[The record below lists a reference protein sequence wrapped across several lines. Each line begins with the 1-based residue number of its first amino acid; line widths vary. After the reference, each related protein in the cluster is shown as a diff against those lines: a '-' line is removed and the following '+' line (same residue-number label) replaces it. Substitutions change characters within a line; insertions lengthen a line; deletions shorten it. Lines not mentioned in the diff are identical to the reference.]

1 MSSLLH
7 QAVVALAKRCDGATT
22 QDGRGFNGT
31 DAKFGKQLAATPFEA
46 WGDGEIK
53 AYELLAKY
61 AKQLANIGISYADI
75 ERPSAE
81 KAPSRLGGLRAVDY
95 RNGKVVVTLPYGDNA
110 NPKGPLAAYW
120 NRDERAWV
128 VNQSRYGKVM
138 TWAEQNEVSISE
150 RAQQFLGA
158 VPKTLFDEYNGN
170 ITLSRGEIAISFDYN
185 ARLVEAIRT
194 IPGRRFDKKTL
205 TWSVPTES
213 VSVVREFA
221 TDNKFFMSDEVK
233 ALPDQEVK
241 IIPKILVHNN
251 SLAITFGYDANL
263 LTQVRQ
269 IPGALWSPELRMWLV
284 PIECVAEVL
293 RFQKEHNA
301 KLSPEAAKLIG
312 EADSV
317 QEIIDASSAKD
328 AEITVPGFGGD
339 GLALMP
345 FQRAGVAYGMRALG
359 YEYQED
365 KWVRVTDNETG
376 GGVLIGDE
384 MGLGKTLQGLAMLK
398 ATEAFPAVIICP
410 ASLKLNWEREAK
422 KWIKGIKVQI
432 VKGKGGELDVGFS
445 DSPDLYVINY
455 DILHYWVDKFPPL
468 KGIVLD
474 ESHYIK
480 SGTAQRSKAAIRLSD
495 KIPLNGTRV
504 CLSGTPVVN
513 MPLELM
519 TQLRVIARLED
530 FGGASKFRSQFASSS
545 SRSLAMLNRKLRA
558 SCYVRRRK
566 AEVLTE
572 LPPKMWSQIV
582 VEGDAKVMKE
592 YKKAEADII
601 KYLTE
606 IAMNFALESGADTEE
621 ARAEAWQ
628 KALRARSA
636 EHLVAIAT
644 LKQLAAKAKLGA
656 AKEWV
661 SDFLENDKK
670 LVVFGWHT
678 EVVNMVDKEF
688 SKGCKIQGGVSME
701 KRQAAV
707 DRFQNSDDQKVISC
721 QIKAAGVGLTLTAAS
736 DVLFLEQ
743 GWTPADMDQA
753 VDRCHRIGQRDSVT
767 GWLMVTKDTIDE
779 DIAALISAKRVV
791 VNQATDGQLTD
802 DEVENSMVGDIL
814 VGLTERGMSSI
825 S

>member
-7 QAVVALAKRCDGATT
+7 EAVVALAQRCDGAAS
-22 QDGRGFNGT
+22 QDGQGFNGT

-46 WGDGEIK
+46 WGKSGEIQ
-53 AYELLAKY
+53 AYEMLSKY
-61 AKQLANIGISYADI
+61 AKQLAGMGISYADI
-75 ERPSAE
+75 ERPVGE
-81 KAPSRLGGLRAVDY
+81 KAASRLSGLRAVDF
-95 RNGKVVVTLPYGDNA
+95 RDGRIVVVLPYGDNA

-120 NRDERAWV
+120 NRDARAWV

-138 TWAEQNEVSISE
+138 TWAEQNEVPISE
-150 RAQQFLGA
+150 RAQKFLET

-194 IPGRRFDKKTL
+194 IPGRRFDKETS
-205 TWSVPTES
+205 TWRVPTES
-213 VSVVREFA
+213 VSVVRAFA
-221 TDNKFFMSDEVK
+221 SDNKFFVSDEVK
-233 ALPDQEVK
+233 ALPDQEVR
-241 IIPKILVHNN
+241 IVPKILVHNH
-251 SLAITFGYDANL
+251 SFAITFGYDANL
-263 LTQVRQ
+263 LEQVRQ
-269 IPGALWSPELRMWLV
+269 MPGATWSPELRMWLV
-284 PIECVAEVL
+284 PVECVAEVL
-293 RFQKEHNA
+293 RFQKEHDA
-301 KLSPEAAKLIG
+301 KLSQDAAELIG
-312 EADSV
+312 EADAV

-359 YEYQED
+359 YEYQDE
-365 KWVRVTDNETG
+365 KWVRVHDNETG

-422 KWIKGIKVQI
+422 KWIKGVKVQV
-432 VKGKGGELDVGFS
+432 VKGTSGDVDAGLA
-445 DSPDLYVINY
+445 DSPDIYIVNY
-455 DILHYWVDKFPPL
+455 DILSYWVEKFPPL

-480 SGTAQRSKAAIRLSD
+480 SGTAQRSKAAIRLAD
-495 KIPLNGTRV
+495 KIPNNGTRV

-519 TQLRVIARLED
+519 TQLRVIARLDD
-530 FGGASKFRSQFASSS
+530 FGGASKFRSQYGHSS
-545 SRSLAMLNRKLRA
+545 SRALAMLNRKLRS

-572 LPPKMWSQIV
+572 LPPKMWSEVV

-606 IAMNFALESGADTEE
+606 LAMKIALESGADTQE
-621 ARAEAWQ
+621 AQEEAWQ

-644 LKQLAAKAKLGA
+644 LKQLAAKAKLSA

-661 SDFLENDKK
+661 GDFLENDKK

-678 EVVNMVDKEF
+678 EVVNMVASEF
-688 SKGCKIQGGVSME
+688 ANGCKIQGGVSME

-707 DRFQNSDDQKVISC
+707 DSFQNSDEQKVIAC

-753 VDRCHRIGQRDSVT
+753 VDRCHRIGQKDSVT

-779 DIAALISAKRVV
+779 DIAALINAKRVV
-791 VNQATDGQLTD
+791 VNQATDGVLSD
-802 DEVENSMVGDIL
+802 DEQENSMVGDLL
-814 VGLTERGMSSI
+814 VSLTNKGLGK
-825 S
+825 